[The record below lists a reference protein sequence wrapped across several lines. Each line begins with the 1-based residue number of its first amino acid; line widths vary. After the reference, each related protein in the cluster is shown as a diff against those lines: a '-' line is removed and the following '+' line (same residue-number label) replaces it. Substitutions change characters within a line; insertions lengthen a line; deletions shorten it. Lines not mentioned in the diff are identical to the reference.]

1 MIYKTS
7 TQILDAAQQIQ
18 ALADAGKVFK
28 PFFSPG
34 IRETVDGVDKIANA
48 MNATG
53 EALRYIG
60 FDEAEPDSITGA
72 GHAMGPALSMG
83 PQFDV
88 GDNPVMETSKTATK
102 LAIKTLDKGLQG
114 PARVAVSLPGVI
126 IGYADKEKI
135 SKSPIEEIK
144 NSEDK
149 TKAIAY
155 HALSPL
161 TTTEEVLLH
170 KAHKTWHDPNAQV
183 QEKII
188 ATANHLIVSVANKTV
203 LAPVALVEQGFRWIT
218 SWFDEDEGYEGDR
231 QAFASSAERR
241 AAIFGSAPETL
252 ASIDFIPSVVT
263 YAYQKNAAI
272 STIDGQM
279 NKGTDPFQAQLDPF
293 QPQDDI
299 YAVLA

>member
-1 MIYKTS
+1 MTNNTSTFTPS
-7 TQILDAAQQIQ
+7 TQILEAGEKAQ
-18 ALADAGKVFK
+18 ALADAGNALK
-28 PFFSPG
+28 PFFSPE
-34 IRETVDGVDKIANA
+34 IQETVDGVDKIANA

-53 EALRYIG
+53 EAMRHFG

-72 GHAMGPALSMG
+72 GQTMGPALSMG

-88 GDNPVMETSKTATK
+88 GDDPATETRKTATK
-102 LAIKTLDKGLQG
+102 LAIKSLEKGLQG

-126 IGYADKEKI
+126 NGYADKEQI

-155 HALSPL
+155 HALSPF
-161 TTTEEVLLH
+161 TTSEEVLLH

-188 ATANHLIVSVANKTV
+188 ATANHAIVSVANKTV
-203 LAPVALVEQGFRWIT
+203 LAPVALVEQGFRWII

-231 QAFASSAERR
+231 QAFESSAERR
-241 AAIFGSAPETL
+241 AAIFGSTPETL
-252 ASIDFIPSVVT
+252 APIDLNSSVVT
-263 YAYQKNAAI
+263 DVSQQQDAPGADLVGA
-272 STIDGQM
+272 QM
-279 NKGTDPFQAQLDPF
+279 NQGTEPYQAQ
-293 QPQDDI
+293 DDK